1 MIILSLLFILIGILP
16 SIIWLCFFLRK
27 DVHPEPNSM
36 VIKIFLF
43 GALAIL
49 PTYFIELGSLEYI
62 SFWFGE
68 FSFFYFSFSFLGAP
82 FIEELMKY
90 LVVRDKVL
98 SSSELDEPADVIL
111 YMIISGLGFAAF
123 ENILQLITQLIK
135 YKITMIISPQ
145 RLIVTATVITFLR
158 FWGAIFLH
166 ALCSGFLGYF
176 LAFALFDT
184 KRRIKLKTI
193 GILGAFFLHGL
204 FNFSIIG
211 ISKTIGG
218 EEQISILNLPLF
230 LTYSILI
237 VSILVGLATF
247 VSFGFKRLQ
256 KVKSVCKIII

>member
-16 SIIWLCFFLRK
+16 SIVWLCFFLRK

-90 LVVRDKVL
+90 LVTRDKVL

-123 ENILQLITQLIK
+123 ENILQLITPLIGHP
-135 YKITMIISPQ
+135 TIISLQ
-145 RLIVTATVITFLR
+145 RLIVNAVVITLLR

-211 ISKTIGG
+211 IGKTIGG

-237 VSILVGLATF
+237 VSILVGLAIF

-256 KVKSVCKIII
+256 KVKSICKIIL